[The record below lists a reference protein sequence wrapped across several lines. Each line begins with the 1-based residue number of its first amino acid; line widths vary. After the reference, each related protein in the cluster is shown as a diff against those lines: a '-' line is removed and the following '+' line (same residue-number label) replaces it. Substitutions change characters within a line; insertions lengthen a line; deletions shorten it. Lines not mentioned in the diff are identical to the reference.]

1 MRDLTREI
9 AQVPEESQQ
18 SNVPGNSDLA
28 LSIAKLLWSQRW
40 FLLRASFA
48 GLVLGTLIAFLA
60 PKRYQSTTRLMPPDA
75 QMTSTLGI
83 AASIAANANADLS
96 QVADLLPMKSTGALF
111 LGILRSRT
119 VEDRLVER
127 FDLRKVYRKKLMID
141 ARQQLE
147 DNTAITEDRRGG
159 IISLTVTNRDPQRAA
174 AIARAYVE
182 ELDRLVVELNT
193 SAAHRERVFIEDQLK
208 QVKPDLDDASRQLS
222 EFSSKNATI
231 DVKEQARAIVGAA
244 AALEGHLI
252 AAEAELKGLEQ
263 VYTSSNVRVRATQAR
278 VAELRAQL
286 RKLGGIP
293 KDAEDDH
300 AQADSAAY
308 PSLRNLPILGRTY
321 ADLYRRT
328 QIEEVLYETL
338 TKQYELAKVQEAKET
353 PSVRVLDIADVP
365 ERKSGPFRLAIIS
378 VSALLSLGLATIWV
392 FGSSKWKSVD
402 ANDPTKVFVQGVV
415 EQIRL
420 DSKSTRTNGSGF
432 YGAAAVVWRR
442 LNSGSKK
449 ASQESAS
456 DK

>member
-1 MRDLTREI
+1 MRDLTKEI
-9 AQVPEESQQ
+9 DELPDEQQQ
-18 SNVPGNSDLA
+18 SSASDNSDLV
-28 LSIAKLLWSQRW
+28 LSIVKLVWSRRW

-48 GLVLGTLIAFLA
+48 GLVLGTLIAFLV

-75 QMTSTLGI
+75 QMTSSLGI
-83 AASIAANANADLS
+83 AASIANGNANLS

-127 FDLRKVYRKKLMID
+127 FDLKKVYRKNLMID

-159 IISLTVTNRDPQRAA
+159 IIGVTVTDRDPQRAA

-208 QVKPDLDDASRQLS
+208 QVKRDLDDASRQLS

-231 DVKEQARAIVGAA
+231 DVKEQAKAMVGAA
-244 AALEGHLI
+244 AALEGQLI
-252 AAEAELKGLEQ
+252 AAESELKGVEQ
-263 VYTSSNVRVRATQAR
+263 IYTTNNVRVRATQAR

-286 RKLGGIP
+286 QKLEDTP
-293 KDAEDDH
+293 KHAEDGR
-300 AQADSAAY
+300 AQADSASY
-308 PSLRNLPILGRTY
+308 PSLRNLPIVGLKY
-321 ADLYRRT
+321 ADLYRRAT
-328 QIEEVLYETL
+328 IQDAVFETL
-338 TKQYELAKVQEAKET
+338 SKQYEVARVEEAKET

-365 ERKSGPFRLAIIS
+365 ERKSGPFRLGIML
-378 VSALLSLGLATIWV
+378 VSSLLSFGLATIWIL
-392 FGSSKWKSVD
+392 GYSKWKSVD
-402 ANDPTKVFVQGVV
+402 VNDPTKLFVQVVV

-420 DSKSTRTNGSGF
+420 DSRFARTNGSGF
-432 YGAAAVVWRR
+432 HGATAAVWRR
-442 LNSGSKK
+442 LNLKSKR
-449 ASQESAS
+449 ASKESAA